1 MSPLF
6 DWRHRHLLA
15 GLPEALGTLAVYAE
29 LEGQREVAASFRGTA
44 AHVTGLDAA
53 ERGVWL
59 RRVLDAD
66 DSRTEARAVRRLAS
80 EGVPA
85 VLAAERA
92 RLPRD
97 LARLLAVPDVTLAD
111 VLALHRRFGAVT
123 ASDLSAVVAL
133 SGLRS
138 SDVEESGLLD
148 RLRAALPA
156 LRLGHPRL
164 PLGLAWSVASEM
176 TDGLHAVLGA
186 DTPIEPVGSLRRYEP
201 TVGDIELLVT
211 ADDPDDAIDRAAGAL
226 ADTPVTYRGR
236 QVIVAA
242 ARGEQV
248 TVRSAS
254 PAEAP
259 FARLIRTGA
268 GPHVRQLQQRALDR
282 GWQLG
287 PCGMYRFGAS
297 EAWSARDEAE
307 VYARLDL
314 AFVPPE
320 LRHGDDELE
329 AAAAGAVP
337 TLVTVDDIR
346 GDLHVHTL
354 WSDGRDSV
362 ETMVVAARQL
372 GYEYVAITDHSP
384 SAAASRTLTLDR
396 LAQQRDE
403 VARAR
408 ERVSGLTVLHGVEV
422 DILPDGR
429 LDFPDDVLAGLDI
442 VLASLHD
449 AAGHGPDRLL
459 SRYAAAMRH
468 PLVNVVTHPA
478 NRLVGRHEGYD
489 LDFDALFELAVETG
503 TILEVDGAP
512 GHLDLDG
519 HLARR
524 AVAAG
529 VTLSIDSDCHNAVR
543 LGRQMRLGVGTA
555 RRGWV
560 EARHVVNTR
569 PLAEVQALFRRK
581 RRDFTPSD
589 RAD

>member
-1 MSPLF
+1 VNPLF
-6 DWRHRHLLA
+6 DWRHRNLVA
-15 GLPEALGTLAVYAE
+15 GLPEALETLSVYTE
-29 LEGQREVAASFRGTA
+29 LEGQRDAALSFRACA
-44 AHVTGLDAA
+44 AQVAGLDVA
-53 ERGVWL
+53 ERGRWL
-59 RRVLDAD
+59 RRVLDGD
-66 DSRTEARAVRRLAS
+66 DAPAVVDAVRRLAS
-80 EGVPA
+80 EGVAA

-111 VLALHRRFGAVT
+111 VLAVHRRFGAVT

-138 SDVEESGLLD
+138 SDAEESGLLD

-164 PLGLAWSVASEM
+164 PLGLAWSVAGEI
-176 TDGLHAVLGA
+176 TDGLRTALGA
-186 DTPIEPVGSLRRYEP
+186 DTPVEPVGSLRRFEP

-211 ADDPDDAIDRAAGAL
+211 ADDPDGALDQAGAAL
-226 ADTPVTYRGR
+226 ADRPLTYRGR
-236 QVIVAA
+236 QVLVAA

-248 TVRSAS
+248 TVRTAS

-268 GPHVRQLQQRALDR
+268 GPHVRQLQQRARDR

-287 PCGMYRFGAS
+287 PCGMHRVGAS
-297 EAWSARDEAE
+297 DAWPARDEAE
-307 VYARLDL
+307 IYARLDL

-320 LRHGDDELE
+320 LRHGEDELD

-337 TLVTVDDIR
+337 TLVTIDDIR

-354 WSDGRDSV
+354 YSDGRDSV
-362 ETMVVAARQL
+362 ETMAVAARHL

-396 LAQQRDE
+396 LARQRDD

-408 ERVSGLTVLHGVEV
+408 ERVPGITVLHGVEV

-429 LDFPDDVLAGLDI
+429 LDFPDEVLAELDI

-449 AAGHGPDRLL
+449 AAGDAPDRLL
-459 SRYAAAMRH
+459 ARYAAAMRH

-489 LDFDALFELAVETG
+489 LDFDALFELAVDTG
-503 TILEVDGAP
+503 TLLEVDGGP

-519 HLARR
+519 RLARR

-529 VTLSIDSDCHNAVR
+529 VMLSIDSDCHNAVR

-569 PLAEVQALFRRK
+569 PLADVQAHFRRK
-581 RRDFTPSD
+581 RRDSVPSN
-589 RAD
+589 RAV